1 MSTSL
6 DPRPTSFRQRFAVG
20 RLRARDVVSIVLA
33 GTAACGLALFGLDAL
48 LVDHPVQ
55 AEARAPAPATRFAT
69 AFTARD
75 LGPYVGT
82 WVSDGGS
89 HLIVAKSGAVWA
101 DAGGLNGAA
110 RLDAAD
116 RTRLLFEGANFHCSY
131 RIAADGHHDRAA
143 GVGSAGDGSAAGD
156 ALVWTVVEG
165 TPGTPCPAGRYS
177 RRFTF

>member
-1 MSTSL
+1 MSIL
-6 DPRPTSFRQRFAVG
+6 V
-20 RLRARDVVSIVLA
+20 A
-33 GTAACGLALFGLDAL
+33 GTAACALALFGLDAL

-55 AEARAPAPATRFAT
+55 AEARAPAASPR

-82 WVSDGGS
+82 WVSDAGS

-101 DAGGLNGAA
+101 DAGALNGAA

-116 RTRLLFEGANFHCSY
+116 RTRLLFEGAAFRCSY

-143 GVGSAGDGSAAGD
+143 GVGSAPGASEAGE
-156 ALVWTVVEG
+156 ALVWTVVEA
-165 TPGTPCPAGRYS
+165 TPGTACPSGRYS